1 MASPISSDTP
11 MYHRSVSGE
20 SSSREADS
28 QSLEIL
34 QIRVSDM
41 LFTFLDIHFSLA
53 LSGSMFLLTW
63 SGTLSLTIVD
73 NR

>member
-1 MASPISSDTP
+1 MASPINNDTP

-28 QSLEIL
+28 QSLETL

-41 LFTFLDIHFSLA
+41 LSHY
-53 LSGSMFLLTW
+53 LT
-63 SGTLSLTIVD
+63 STSV
-73 NR
+73 

>member
-1 MASPISSDTP
+1 MASPISSDTLP
-11 MYHRSVSGE
+11 CTIDQYPASP
-20 SSSREADS
+20 SREADS

-53 LSGSMFLLTW
+53 LSGLCFSDMVRN
-63 SGTLSLTIVD
+63 SLID
-73 NR
+73 DR